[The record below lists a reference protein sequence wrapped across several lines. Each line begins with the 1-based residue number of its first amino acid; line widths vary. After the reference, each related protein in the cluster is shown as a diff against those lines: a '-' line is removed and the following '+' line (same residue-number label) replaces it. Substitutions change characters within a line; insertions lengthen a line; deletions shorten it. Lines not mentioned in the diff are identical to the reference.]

1 MGYRMPIDPNS
12 IRHQIY
18 ISGVEINNNRNDGY
32 TQFEVKKE
40 LYKIKF
46 LLDAIMK
53 DAPTFAGEEEFLEE
67 ESKKEVWRV
76 LKK

>member
-1 MGYRMPIDPNS
+1 MPLDPHS
-12 IRHQIY
+12 IKHQIN

-32 TQFEVKKE
+32 TQFAIKQE

-46 LLDAIMK
+46 LVDAILK
-53 DAPTFAGEEEFLEE
+53 DSPKFAGEEEFLEE

-76 LKK
+76 LQK